1 MRGDGSADRLEKA
14 LEKGMIMERNQ
25 DSTDS
30 AASGLPLNR
39 WGWKAFKAVFW
50 GPEVPPRLQELELK
64 AKAIGDTL
72 EGIEGQAAGLAQ
84 FAGEADEG
92 RVAGLAQK
100 RIGDLKDLVELAT
113 EERDVVRKT
122 NPWLRLGGGILT
134 GLLLVATV
142 GSFVRF
148 GHDAESL
155 SSTVDWVQTLSGI
168 FTMLAVLFGWGY
180 FLFRFDRRRRRDL
193 CLKRIATCRSYIQI
207 IDSHLLSKHFGPYWE
222 VPSCRDRVGGASE
235 RDKIYQTPRL
245 AIQYLN
251 LSAQLVRCCA
261 RVAALYAEWLSE
273 ESDVAQQ
280 SETLLQ
286 LALDIE
292 RNTLLKAE
300 LISRATPEGTYAS
313 PGSV

>member
-1 MRGDGSADRLEKA
+1 
-14 LEKGMIMERNQ
+14 MERNQ

-39 WGWKAFKAVFW
+39 WGGEAFKAIIW
-50 GPEVPPRLQELELK
+50 GPKVSEKLKKLELNPG
-64 AKAIGDTL
+64 AIQFTL
-72 EGIEGQAAGLAQ
+72 EGIKGQVMDLAQ
-84 FAGEADEG
+84 IPGGTDER
-92 RVAGLAQK
+92 RVAGLAEQ
-100 RIGDLKDLVELAT
+100 RIHDLIALVDQANQ
-113 EERDVVRKT
+113 ERDIVQTT
-122 NPWLRLGGGILT
+122 NPWLRLGGGIVT

-193 CLKRIATCRSYIQI
+193 CLKRIATCRNYIQI
-207 IDSHLLSKHFGPYWE
+207 IDSHLLSKHFGPHWE
-222 VPSCRDRVGGASE
+222 VPACPDRVGGACN
-235 RDKIYQTPRL
+235 RDWVYRDPCR

-251 LSAQLVRCCA
+251 LSAKLVRCCA

-300 LISRATPEGTYAS
+300 LISRATPERTYAS